1 MTLLTKRTIP
11 ENQGRTLLYVIL
23 DPCIIRIYT
32 VMVPTGAHKCIEI
45 SLYTQLTPTC
55 FSQPY
60 GNLER
65 YKIQKFVF
73 YIPQD
78 GHMVG

>member
-1 MTLLTKRTIP
+1 MTLLTKRTIQ

-23 DPCIIRIYT
+23 DPCIVQIYT
-32 VMVPTGAHKCIEI
+32 VLVPTNAHMCIEI

-60 GNLER
+60 GHLER
-65 YKIQKFVF
+65 YKMQRFVS
-73 YIPQD
+73 YIPED
-78 GHMVG
+78 SYM